1 MVLRLP
7 FNAPRLTEQRLIGQ
21 FFLSCQGGYK
31 LLEQMVRAAKSIY
44 YFGQQFYH
52 SSAMCNKRKTMINK
66 ITGICCL
73 FVAVAF
79 TANAQDADRT
89 ERLEKEVQEIK
100 LRLSKLE
107 SLLSN
112 TSKANE
118 RVTSGEG
125 WKSVMNWRRLTTN
138 MDYRDVQIMLGE
150 PYRVDGGEI
159 ATWYYQN
166 SGEVTFMQGK
176 VFQWR
181 EPRQ

>member
-1 MVLRLP
+1 
-7 FNAPRLTEQRLIGQ
+7 
-21 FFLSCQGGYK
+21 
-31 LLEQMVRAAKSIY
+31 
-44 YFGQQFYH
+44 
-52 SSAMCNKRKTMINK
+52 MIKK

-73 FVAVAF
+73 FVTVAY

-118 RVTSGEG
+118 RVTSGDG

-166 SGEVTFMQGK
+166 GSEVTFMQGK